1 MSSELAENIGRAVLD
16 AIRSFQNAPLVA
28 ATTTQQPHRSSS
40 ASTAPGP
47 GPSRVS
53 TLTAQRTGTSN
64 STQLTPGSNFH
75 TPNDHSDNYQGRH
88 AISREELENVLI
100 LKTTFTEAASILGV
114 SRPTFYK
121 LLQDFNIPTSKFNNI
136 SDQQLDLK
144 VSQLKTEH
152 PNVGEVMLMGHLRS
166 INIVVQRRR
175 VRESL
180 QRVDSAG
187 VLDRRRTAIAR
198 RVYTVPHPN
207 FIWHVDGNHKLIRW
221 KFVVHG
227 AMDGYSRMLVFLHC
241 SNNNRAETVNALF
254 TAAIGLFGRPLHIR
268 TDHGGENVRIWEDM
282 RASRGE
288 GSVLLGSSVHNQ
300 RIERFNRDLNKNCSH
315 VYAPIFYEMESQG
328 ILDLENPTDL
338 FCLHYIF
345 LPRINRTLEEFRAA
359 YNHHSISSEGNRTPV
374 QLFALD
380 NHLLHL
386 HSLELQAAEVVAS
399 SSLSSQAVFL
409 PLNNRDFQEL
419 YATIN
424 PLENDSNKG
433 KTLFQRT
440 QQFIFDKLVT

>member
-175 VRESL
+175 PLDCLADPYTSELITEERMLGFGRTCE
-180 QRVDSAG
+180 QAG
-187 VLDRRRTAIAR
+187 VRALSYLG
-198 RVYTVPHPN
+198 VLYTTKGLSV
-207 FIWHVDGNHKLIRW
+207 
-221 KFVVHG
+221 
-227 AMDGYSRMLVFLHC
+227 ST
-241 SNNNRAETVNALF
+241 ET
-254 TAAIGLFGRPLHIR
+254 
-268 TDHGGENVRIWEDM
+268 
-282 RASRGE
+282 
-288 GSVLLGSSVHNQ
+288 
-300 RIERFNRDLNKNCSH
+300 
-315 VYAPIFYEMESQG
+315 
-328 ILDLENPTDL
+328 
-338 FCLHYIF
+338 
-345 LPRINRTLEEFRAA
+345 
-359 YNHHSISSEGNRTPV
+359 
-374 QLFALD
+374 
-380 NHLLHL
+380 
-386 HSLELQAAEVVAS
+386 
-399 SSLSSQAVFL
+399 
-409 PLNNRDFQEL
+409 
-419 YATIN
+419 
-424 PLENDSNKG
+424 
-433 KTLFQRT
+433 
-440 QQFIFDKLVT
+440 